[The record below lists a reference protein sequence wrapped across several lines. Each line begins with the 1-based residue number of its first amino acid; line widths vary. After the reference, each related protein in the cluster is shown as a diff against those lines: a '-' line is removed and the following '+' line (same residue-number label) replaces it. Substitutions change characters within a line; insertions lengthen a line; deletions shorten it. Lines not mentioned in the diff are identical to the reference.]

1 MCWDS
6 MKFQTVLSYDFA
18 QFKYHDLKDS
28 HGFDHDEEI
37 ERLPNVS
44 KKERGELPDISA
56 FEPDSWWLGQYI
68 DGFDDWKE
76 WYLVNFKKQ
85 RILVGPMGQ
94 GTEWPT
100 YLDMEDLHF
109 WQPEWV
115 KSLYFDED
123 E

>member
-1 MCWDS
+1 